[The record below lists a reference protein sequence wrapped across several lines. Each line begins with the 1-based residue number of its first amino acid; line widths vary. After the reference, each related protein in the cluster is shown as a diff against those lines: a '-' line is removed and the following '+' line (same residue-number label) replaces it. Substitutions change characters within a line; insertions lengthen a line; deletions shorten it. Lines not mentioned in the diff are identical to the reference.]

1 MEEENDKDKE
11 DKDNTNEN
19 NNRNDLNNEQNQ
31 DKNMEIEEENDN
43 KEKKKDDKDVVID
56 GDKEEDNKQNLSKI
70 SIKSEIKKLIK
81 DYRQILNNNTKIN
94 NNNDN
99 HNNDNN
105 NDNNSNNNNN
115 NNNINNNNESN
126 NINIEK
132 FNFLGNKKG
141 KKMEVDG
148 DNNHINDLK
157 NQEFQ
162 DQKFDLSEEKI
173 KDVLVKLSNIAQDDS
188 FAKAETIDKSKVVKK
203 ILSKY
208 DRNKAGTRDINKLKQ
223 IFYSADGYDRE
234 DQMYNIYFNQL
245 SEEYKKEGKNYK
257 MVDLKKLAREMA
269 IDSIL
274 QDERLAV
281 MQVLKH
287 GDSPEVTK
295 VKQEIKEELKR
306 NNSDRFKFNGKIIKW
321 DTSLATDEYENSRK
335 GEFLERRSKIIAQI
349 KKKKQDKFL
358 KAFSYYEKVNDNLA
372 KVNVAIDKVNAKTND
387 VHFGKAKDGM
397 KQPWSDLKNK
407 YFADVEMALKEY
419 LTASEIGAT
428 GRTYSNPG
436 AFSQLGAVGV
446 ALWNRIKNL
455 EELMHSLKQ

>member
-306 NNSDRFKFNGKIIKW
+306 NNSDRFKFNGKIIK
-321 DTSLATDEYENSRK
+321 
-335 GEFLERRSKIIAQI
+335 
-349 KKKKQDKFL
+349 
-358 KAFSYYEKVNDNLA
+358 
-372 KVNVAIDKVNAKTND
+372 
-387 VHFGKAKDGM
+387 
-397 KQPWSDLKNK
+397 
-407 YFADVEMALKEY
+407 
-419 LTASEIGAT
+419 
-428 GRTYSNPG
+428 
-436 AFSQLGAVGV
+436 
-446 ALWNRIKNL
+446 
-455 EELMHSLKQ
+455 